1 MHLRKK
7 RKREPVGSR
16 RMVENDEDQTREI
29 KEEGEQKKMM
39 AIKILLI
46 GVFVVPI
53 IALSLLFVVSAC
65 NMMLEDEGQAK

>member
-1 MHLRKK
+1 
-7 RKREPVGSR
+7 
-16 RMVENDEDQTREI
+16 
-29 KEEGEQKKMM
+29 MM

-65 NMMLEDEGQAK
+65 NMMWADEGQTK